1 MSTIQ
6 SKITSIKKKVNRK
19 GLEMTM
25 KTRNID
31 LNEEKCKIWR
41 KNQIELLK
49 LKYIYIYLKSEIKN
63 LTGWA

>member
-6 SKITSIKKKVNRK
+6 SKITSIKKKINRK

-25 KTRNID
+25 KIWNID
-31 LNEEKCKIWR
+31 LNEEKCKTWR

-49 LKYIYIYLKSEIKN
+49 LKYIYI
-63 LTGWA
+63 